1 MKYFLIAGEASG
13 DLHGASLISAIRRKD
28 PQAQFSFLGGDMMAE
43 ASGAMPVIH
52 YRDMAYMG
60 FAEVVRHL
68 PAIRRNFKA
77 ARKAIAEAR
86 PDCVILIDYPS
97 FNLKMAKFARKHGIK
112 VFYYIPPKVWAWK
125 QWRVKTIKK
134 VVDRVFAIFPFEVDF
149 YARHDYDVTYGGNPS
164 VEEVDKALKSVMP
177 RKEFLE
183 AHRLPDKP
191 LIALLPGSRLGEIR
205 ENLKIMTAAMKQF
218 PQYRGVVAGAPGV
231 DDEYYSRFTSLP
243 VVHGCTLDLLAN
255 SRAALVTSGTA
266 TLEAALT
273 GTPQVALYQGGGS
286 KTLYNIMKRV
296 LKIDYVTLPNLI
308 AGERVIP
315 ELLMHFCTADAAAA
329 ELGKI
334 LPDRDARRRMLDGYA
349 RIRSILGENAASDTV
364 AAEIVGI
371 LCENN

>member
-13 DLHGASLISAIRRKD
+13 DLHAASLINAIRRKD
-28 PQAQFSFLGGDMMAE
+28 PQAQFAFLGGDLMAE
-43 ASGAMPVIH
+43 AAAGRPAVH

-60 FAEVVRHL
+60 FVEVVKHL
-68 PAIRRNFKA
+68 GDIRRNFKT
-77 ARKAIAEAR
+77 ARKAIAEMQ
-86 PDCVILIDYPS
+86 PDCLILIDYPS
-97 FNLKMAKFARKHGIK
+97 FNLKMAKFARRRGIR

-125 QWRVKTIKK
+125 QWRVNTIKK

-149 YARHDYDVTYGGNPS
+149 YAQHDYEVTYGGNPS
-164 VEEVDKALKSVMP
+164 VEEVDKALASATP
-177 RKEFLE
+177 RAEFLA

-231 DDEYYSRFTSLP
+231 DAEYYARFTSLP
-243 VVHGCTLDLLAN
+243 VVHGCTFNLLAN

-266 TLEAALT
+266 TLEAALI
-273 GTPQVALYQGGGS
+273 GVPQVALYQGGGS

-308 AGERVIP
+308 AGEQVIP
-315 ELLMHFCTADAAAA
+315 ELLMHFCTPDAAAA

-334 LPDRDARRRMLDGYA
+334 LPDRDARRRMLEGYA

-364 AAEIVGI
+364 ASEIFRI
-371 LCENN
+371 LNENI

>member
-13 DLHGASLISAIRRKD
+13 DLHAASLISAIRRKD
-28 PQAQFSFLGGDMMAE
+28 PRAQFAFLGGDLMAE
-43 ASGAMPVIH
+43 AAGEKPVVH

-60 FAEVVRHL
+60 FVEVVKHL
-68 PAIRRNFKA
+68 GDVRRNFKA
-77 ARKAIAEAR
+77 AHKAIAEFH
-86 PDCVILIDYPS
+86 PDCLILIDYPS
-97 FNLKMAKFARKHGIK
+97 FNLKMAKFARRKGIK

-149 YARHDYDVTYGGNPS
+149 YARHDYEVTYGGNPS
-164 VEEVDKALKSVMP
+164 VEEVDKALAAVMP
-177 RKEFLE
+177 RAEFL
-183 AHRLPDKP
+183 ATHHLPDKP

-205 ENLKIMTAAMKQF
+205 ENLKIMTAAMRQF

-231 DDEYYSRFTSLP
+231 DPAYYAQFTSLP
-243 VVHGCTLDLLAN
+243 VVHGSTLDLLAN

-266 TLEAALT
+266 TLEAALA
-273 GTPQVALYQGGGS
+273 GVPQVALYQGGGS

-308 AGERVIP
+308 ASEQVIP

-329 ELGKI
+329 ELGRL
-334 LPDRDARRRMLDGYA
+334 LPDRDGRRRMLDGYA
-349 RIRSILGENAASDTV
+349 RVRSILGENAASDTV
-364 AAEIVGI
+364 ASEIFRI
-371 LCENN
+371 LHENI